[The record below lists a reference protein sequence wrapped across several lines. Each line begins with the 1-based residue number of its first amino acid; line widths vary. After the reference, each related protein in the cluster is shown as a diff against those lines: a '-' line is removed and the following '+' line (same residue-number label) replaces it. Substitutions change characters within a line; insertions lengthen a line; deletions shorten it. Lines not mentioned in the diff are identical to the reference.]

1 MSNGHLA
8 ILGAGPGG
16 YSAAFYAAD
25 QGYKVTLV
33 DASDKLGGVC
43 LHRGCIP
50 SKALLHIAGLMTKVQ
65 QAKDWG
71 IDFDNP
77 NIDLKRLKEWK
88 EGVVSKVSG
97 GLALLC
103 KQRGISYV
111 TGRGVF
117 VDSNTIKISGS
128 QSLMF
133 DRCVI
138 ATGSRPVVPD
148 QFSGSE
154 SVVMDSTEALALS
167 LIPKKLLVVGGGYI
181 GLEMGTVYSSL
192 GSRVTIVE
200 VKDGLLPGVDR
211 DLVRPLQEK
220 LSKEFEAVCLGTEI
234 VSIRESGKSGHVVM
248 ASAKESIEESFDR
261 ILISVG
267 RRPNTDGIGLENTK
281 VELDSDGFVKVD
293 LKRQTSDPA
302 ILAIGDIS
310 GEPMLAHKAS
320 HEARVAIDGLNGKD
334 VAFGDTVIPAVVF
347 TDPEIAWCGLTEL
360 EARKKNLG
368 FEVARFPWRASGR
381 AHTLGRTE
389 GSTKLILEPGS
400 KRLLGVGIVG
410 YGAGELIAEG
420 VLAVNMGAKADDLS
434 HCIHP
439 HPTLSETIMESADV
453 FLGTATHIYN
463 RPRK

>member
-1 MSNGHLA
+1 MSNVHLVV
-8 ILGAGPGG
+8 LGAGPGG

-50 SKALLHIAGLMTKVQ
+50 SKALLHVSGLMAKIR
-65 QAKDWG
+65 QAKDFG
-71 IDFDNP
+71 IDFNIP
-77 NIDLKRLKEWK
+77 HIDLKILNDWK
-88 EGVVSKVSG
+88 EGIISKVSD
-97 GLALLC
+97 GLGQLC
-103 KQRGISYV
+103 KQRGIAYV

-117 VDSNTIKISGS
+117 VNSNTIKIFGG
-128 QSLMF
+128 QSIVF

-148 QFSGSE
+148 QFVDSK
-154 SVVMDSTEALALS
+154 SVVMDSTEALSLS
-167 LIPKKLLVVGGGYI
+167 SIPEKLLVVGGGYI
-181 GLEMGTVYSSL
+181 GLEMGTVYSAL

-200 VKDGLLPGVDR
+200 FKDGLLPEVDR

-220 LSKEFEAVCLGTEI
+220 LFNEFESVYLGTEV
-234 VSIRESGKSGHVVM
+234 VSIRESGKLGYVTL
-248 ASAKESIEESFDR
+248 ASVNESKEESFDR
-261 ILISVG
+261 VLLSVG
-267 RRPNTDGIGLENTK
+267 RRPNTDEIGIENTK
-281 VELDSDGFVKVD
+281 VELDSNGFVKVD
-293 LKRQTSDPA
+293 LKGQTSDSA

-320 HEARVAIDGLNGKD
+320 HEARIAIDGLMGKG
-334 VAFGDTVIPAVVF
+334 VTETVIPAVVF
-347 TDPEIAWCGLTEL
+347 TDPEIAWCGLTES
-360 EARKKNLG
+360 EARKKSLK
-368 FEVARFPWRASGR
+368 FEVAKFPWRASGR

-389 GSTKLILEPGS
+389 GSTKLILQPES
-400 KRLLGVGIVG
+400 KRVLGVGIVG

-420 VLAVNMGAKADDLS
+420 VLAINMGAKADDLS

-453 FLGTATHIYN
+453 SLGRATHVYK

>member
-1 MSNGHLA
+1 MSNVHLVV
-8 ILGAGPGG
+8 LGAGPGG

-50 SKALLHIAGLMTKVQ
+50 SKALLHVSGLMAKIR
-65 QAKDWG
+65 QAKDFG
-71 IDFDNP
+71 IDFNIP
-77 NIDLKRLKEWK
+77 HIDLKILNDWK
-88 EGVVSKVSG
+88 EGIVSKVSD
-97 GLALLC
+97 GLGQLC
-103 KQRGISYV
+103 KQRGITYV
-111 TGRGVF
+111 AGRGVF
-117 VDSNTIKISGS
+117 VNSNTIKIFGS
-128 QSLMF
+128 QSIVF

-148 QFSGSE
+148 QFVDSK
-154 SVVMDSTEALALS
+154 SVVMDSTEALSLS
-167 LIPKKLLVVGGGYI
+167 SIPEKLLVVGGGYI
-181 GLEMGTVYSSL
+181 GLEMGTVYSAL

-200 VKDGLLPGVDR
+200 FKDGLLPEVDR

-220 LSKEFEAVCLGTEI
+220 LFNEFESVYLGTEV
-234 VSIRESGKSGHVVM
+234 VSIRESGKLGYVTL
-248 ASAKESIEESFDR
+248 ASVNESKEESFDR
-261 ILISVG
+261 VLISVG
-267 RRPNTDGIGLENTK
+267 RRPNTDEIGIENTK
-281 VELDSDGFVKVD
+281 VELDSNGFVKVD
-293 LKRQTSDPA
+293 LKGQTSDSA

-320 HEARVAIDGLNGKD
+320 HEARIAIDGLKGKG
-334 VAFGDTVIPAVVF
+334 VTEGTVIPAVVF
-347 TDPEIAWCGLTEL
+347 TDPEIAWCGLTES
-360 EARKKNLG
+360 EARKKSLE
-368 FEVARFPWRASGR
+368 FEVAKFPWRASGR

-389 GSTKLILEPGS
+389 GSTKLILQPES
-400 KRLLGVGIVG
+400 KRVLGVGIVG

-420 VLAVNMGAKADDLS
+420 VLAINMGAKADDLS

-453 FLGTATHIYN
+453 SLGRATHVYK

>member
-1 MSNGHLA
+1 MSNVHLVV
-8 ILGAGPGG
+8 LGAGPGG

-50 SKALLHIAGLMTKVQ
+50 SKALLHVSGLMAKIR
-65 QAKDWG
+65 QAKDFG
-71 IDFDNP
+71 IDFNIP
-77 NIDLKRLKEWK
+77 HIDLKILNDWK
-88 EGVVSKVSG
+88 EGIVSKVSD
-97 GLALLC
+97 GLGQLC
-103 KQRGISYV
+103 KQRGITYV

-117 VDSNTIKISGS
+117 VNSNTIKIFGS
-128 QSLMF
+128 QSIVF

-148 QFSGSE
+148 QFVDSK
-154 SVVMDSTEALALS
+154 SVVMDSTEALSLS
-167 LIPKKLLVVGGGYI
+167 SIPEKLLVVGGGYI
-181 GLEMGTVYSSL
+181 GLEMGTVYSAL

-200 VKDGLLPGVDR
+200 FKDGLLPEVDR

-220 LSKEFEAVCLGTEI
+220 LFNEFESVYLGTEV
-234 VSIRESGKSGHVVM
+234 VSIRESGKLGYVTL
-248 ASAKESIEESFDR
+248 ASVNESKEESFDR
-261 ILISVG
+261 VLISVG
-267 RRPNTDGIGLENTK
+267 RRPNTDEIGIENTK
-281 VELDSDGFVKVD
+281 VELDSNGFVKVD
-293 LKRQTSDPA
+293 LKGQTSDSA

-320 HEARVAIDGLNGKD
+320 HEARIAIDGLMGKG
-334 VAFGDTVIPAVVF
+334 VTEDTVIPAVVF
-347 TDPEIAWCGLTEL
+347 TDPEIAWCGLTES
-360 EARKKNLG
+360 EARKKSLK
-368 FEVARFPWRASGR
+368 FEVAKFPWRASGR

-389 GSTKLILEPGS
+389 GSTKLILQPES
-400 KRLLGVGIVG
+400 KRVLGVGIVG

-420 VLAVNMGAKADDLS
+420 VLAINMGAKADDLS

-453 FLGTATHIYN
+453 SLGRATHVYK

>member
-1 MSNGHLA
+1 MSNVHLVV
-8 ILGAGPGG
+8 LGAGPGG

-50 SKALLHIAGLMTKVQ
+50 SKALLHVSGLMAKIR
-65 QAKDWG
+65 QAKDFG
-71 IDFDNP
+71 IDFNIP
-77 NIDLKRLKEWK
+77 HIDLKILNDWK
-88 EGVVSKVSG
+88 EGIVSKVSD
-97 GLALLC
+97 GLGQLC
-103 KQRGISYV
+103 KQRGITYV

-117 VDSNTIKISGS
+117 VNSNTIKIFGS
-128 QSLMF
+128 QSIVF

-148 QFSGSE
+148 QFVDSK
-154 SVVMDSTEALALS
+154 SVVMDSTEALSLS
-167 LIPKKLLVVGGGYI
+167 SIPEKLLVVGGGYI
-181 GLEMGTVYSSL
+181 GLEMGTVYSAL

-200 VKDGLLPGVDR
+200 FKDGLLPEVDR

-220 LSKEFEAVCLGTEI
+220 LFNEFESVYLSTKV
-234 VSIRESGKSGHVVM
+234 VSIRESGKLGYVTL
-248 ASAKESIEESFDR
+248 ASVNESKEESFDR
-261 ILISVG
+261 VLLSVG
-267 RRPNTDGIGLENTK
+267 RRPNTDEIGIENTK
-281 VELDSDGFVKVD
+281 VELDSNGFVKVD
-293 LKRQTSDPA
+293 LKGQTSDSA

-320 HEARVAIDGLNGKD
+320 HEARIAIDGLMGKG
-334 VAFGDTVIPAVVF
+334 VTEDTVIPAVVF
-347 TDPEIAWCGLTEL
+347 TDPEIAWCGLTES
-360 EARKKNLG
+360 EARKKSLK
-368 FEVARFPWRASGR
+368 FEVAKFPWRASGR

-389 GSTKLILEPGS
+389 GSTKLILQPES
-400 KRLLGVGIVG
+400 KRVLGVGIVG

-420 VLAVNMGAKADDLS
+420 VLAINMGAKADDLS

-453 FLGTATHIYN
+453 SLGRATHVYK

>member
-1 MSNGHLA
+1 MSNVHLVV
-8 ILGAGPGG
+8 LGAGPGG

-50 SKALLHIAGLMTKVQ
+50 SKALLHVSGLMAKIR
-65 QAKDWG
+65 QAKDFG
-71 IDFDNP
+71 IDFNIP
-77 NIDLKRLKEWK
+77 HIDLKILNDWK
-88 EGVVSKVSG
+88 EGIVSKVSD
-97 GLALLC
+97 GLGQLC
-103 KQRGISYV
+103 KQRGITYV

-117 VDSNTIKISGS
+117 VNSNTIKIFGG
-128 QSLMF
+128 QSIVF

-148 QFSGSE
+148 QFVDSK
-154 SVVMDSTEALALS
+154 SVVMDSTEALSLS
-167 LIPKKLLVVGGGYI
+167 SIPEKLLVVGGGYI
-181 GLEMGTVYSSL
+181 GLEMGTVYSAL

-200 VKDGLLPGVDR
+200 FKDGLLPEVDR

-220 LSKEFEAVCLGTEI
+220 LFNEFESVYLGTEV
-234 VSIRESGKSGHVVM
+234 VSIRESGKLGYVTL
-248 ASAKESIEESFDR
+248 ASVNESKEESFDR
-261 ILISVG
+261 VLLSVG
-267 RRPNTDGIGLENTK
+267 RRPNTDEIGIENTK
-281 VELDSDGFVKVD
+281 VELDSNGFVKVD
-293 LKRQTSDPA
+293 LKGQTSDSA

-320 HEARVAIDGLNGKD
+320 HEARIAIDGLKGKG
-334 VAFGDTVIPAVVF
+334 VTADTVIPAVVF
-347 TDPEIAWCGLTEL
+347 TDPEIAWCGLTES
-360 EARKKNLG
+360 EARKKSLK
-368 FEVARFPWRASGR
+368 FEVAKFPWRASGR

-389 GSTKLILEPGS
+389 GSTKLILQPES
-400 KRLLGVGIVG
+400 KRVLGVGIVG

-420 VLAVNMGAKADDLS
+420 VLAINMGAKADDLS

-453 FLGTATHIYN
+453 SLGRATHVYK